1 VRGHATTLPHS
12 LHSFRRSRQ
21 PQRWAERARA
31 GEGERED
38 EETAGGHGAGRA
50 GGAVHVRGAH
60 AGRRRGGHGAGL
72 VHPAPRR
79 ARLRG
84 HQQEPHLQREF
95 YSLSAL

>member
-1 VRGHATTLPHS
+1 VRGGATTLPHS

-21 PQRWAERARA
+21 PQRWAERAR
-31 GEGERED
+31 ERGRGD
-38 EETAGGHGAGRA
+38 HGAGRA
-50 GGAVHVRGAH
+50 SGAVHLRGAH

-72 VHPAPRR
+72 VHPLPRR

-95 YSLSAL
+95 YSRSAL